1 MLLLKNRKAYCHM
14 SLSPFALPSL
24 FGFGIRQK
32 MILVLLG
39 VLTVALAVSGWLAFD
54 QQEREII
61 RSTEQHE
68 EDIVAYVSQS
78 LSYSVIGY
86 DYQTIQILL
95 DELTKSQDIVYA
107 KVVNAKGNTMAEAGS
122 VLSHDGSRSVLDRD
136 ILFDKQK
143 VGQLQIIV
151 DNTRIINQLKDQ
163 KVAIIAREVVI
174 LLLIALGEFLALSYI
189 IVRPVS
195 VIADALA
202 KGVDQDGNITRD
214 IPISSRDEFGK
225 LAALFNDMRSQL
237 NEANL
242 RLQSK
247 IELADSRLQENNQQ
261 LRQQATEL
269 QSLNEE
275 LRRLTITDPMTGL
288 HNRRH
293 FDAIME
299 TDLAL
304 SRRHNEVSS
313 IIIIDLD
320 HFKNINDTFGHKT
333 GDRVLI
339 HVANILKSNLRKTDT
354 ICRIGGEEFAVISRR
369 AGIEDAMTVGE
380 KLRKAVEMN
389 PLQAGKNCISLTIS
403 IGISSL
409 SSTKQNTQPDDIFRK
424 ADTALYFSKEH
435 GRNRVTHYDAIIK
448 G

>member
-1 MLLLKNRKAYCHM
+1 M
-14 SLSPFALPSL
+14 SLSPFTLPSL

-339 HVANILKSNLRKTDT
+339 HVANILKSKLRKTDT

-409 SSTKQNTQPDDIFRK
+409 PSTKQNTQPDDIFRK
-424 ADTALYFSKEH
+424 ADAALYFSKEH
-435 GRNRVTHYDAIIK
+435 GRNRVTHYDAIK
-448 G
+448 RDDNEA

>member
-1 MLLLKNRKAYCHM
+1 M

-32 MILVLLG
+32 MILVVLS
-39 VLTVALAVSGWLAFD
+39 VLTVALAASGWLAFD

-78 LSYSVIGY
+78 LTYSVIGY
-86 DYQTIQILL
+86 DYQTIQNLL

-107 KVVNAKGNTMAEAGS
+107 KVVNAKGNVMAEAGS

-143 VGQLQIIV
+143 VGQLQIII

-163 KVAIIAREVVI
+163 KISIIAREAVI
-174 LLLIALGEFLALSYI
+174 VLLIAFGEFLALSYI

-202 KGVDQDGNITRD
+202 KGVGQDGNITRD

-247 IELADSRLQENNQQ
+247 IELADSRLQENNKQ
-261 LRQQATEL
+261 LRQQASEL

-369 AGIEDAMTVGE
+369 AGIEDAITVGE
-380 KLRKAVEMN
+380 KLRKAVEMS

-409 SSTKQNTQPDDIFRK
+409 PSTKQNTQSDDIFRK
-424 ADTALYFSKEH
+424 ADAALYFSKEH
-435 GRNRVTHYDAIIK
+435 GRNRVTHYDAIK
-448 G
+448 RDDNQA

>member
-1 MLLLKNRKAYCHM
+1 M
-14 SLSPFALPSL
+14 SLSPFTLPSL

-313 IIIIDLD
+313 IVIIDLD

-339 HVANILKSNLRKTDT
+339 HVANILKSKLRKTDT

-409 SSTKQNTQPDDIFRK
+409 PSTKQNTQPDDIFRK
-424 ADTALYFSKEH
+424 ADAALYFSKEH
-435 GRNRVTHYDAIIK
+435 GRNRVTHYDAIK
-448 G
+448 RDDNEA

>member
-1 MLLLKNRKAYCHM
+1 M
-14 SLSPFALPSL
+14 SLSPFTLPSL

-339 HVANILKSNLRKTDT
+339 HVANILKSNLRKTDA

-409 SSTKQNTQPDDIFRK
+409 PSTKQNTQPDDIFRK
-424 ADTALYFSKEH
+424 ADAALYFSKEH
-435 GRNRVTHYDAIIK
+435 GRNRVTHYDAIK
-448 G
+448 RDDNEA

>member
-1 MLLLKNRKAYCHM
+1 M
-14 SLSPFALPSL
+14 SLSPFTLPSL

>member
-1 MLLLKNRKAYCHM
+1 M

-32 MILVLLG
+32 MILVVLS
-39 VLTVALAVSGWLAFD
+39 VLTVALAASGWLAFD

-107 KVVNAKGNTMAEAGS
+107 KVVNAKGNIMAEAGS

-163 KVAIIAREVVI
+163 KVAIIAREAVI

-339 HVANILKSNLRKTDT
+339 HVADILKSNLRKTDT

-409 SSTKQNTQPDDIFRK
+409 SSTNQNTQPDDIFRK
-424 ADTALYFSKEH
+424 ADAALYFSKEH
-435 GRNRVTHYDAIIK
+435 GRNRVTHYDAIK
-448 G
+448 RNDNEA

>member
-1 MLLLKNRKAYCHM
+1 M
-14 SLSPFALPSL
+14 
-24 FGFGIRQK
+24 
-32 MILVLLG
+32 
-39 VLTVALAVSGWLAFD
+39 
-54 QQEREII
+54 
-61 RSTEQHE
+61 
-68 EDIVAYVSQS
+68 
-78 LSYSVIGY
+78 
-86 DYQTIQILL
+86 
-95 DELTKSQDIVYA
+95 
-107 KVVNAKGNTMAEAGS
+107 
-122 VLSHDGSRSVLDRD
+122 
-136 ILFDKQK
+136 
-143 VGQLQIIV
+143 
-151 DNTRIINQLKDQ
+151 
-163 KVAIIAREVVI
+163 
-174 LLLIALGEFLALSYI
+174 
-189 IVRPVS
+189 
-195 VIADALA
+195 IADALA

-339 HVANILKSNLRKTDT
+339 HVANILKSKLRKTDT

-409 SSTKQNTQPDDIFRK
+409 PSTKQNTQPDDIFRK
-424 ADTALYFSKEH
+424 ADAALYFSKEH
-435 GRNRVTHYDAIIK
+435 GRNRVTHYDAIK
-448 G
+448 RDDNEA

>member
-1 MLLLKNRKAYCHM
+1 M
-14 SLSPFALPSL
+14 SLSPFTLPSL

-339 HVANILKSNLRKTDT
+339 HVANILKSKLRKTDT

-435 GRNRVTHYDAIIK
+435 GRNRVTHYDAIK
-448 G
+448 RDDNEA

>member
-1 MLLLKNRKAYCHM
+1 M
-14 SLSPFALPSL
+14 SLSPFTLPSL

-339 HVANILKSNLRKTDT
+339 HVADILKSNLRKTDT

>member
-1 MLLLKNRKAYCHM
+1 M
-14 SLSPFALPSL
+14 SLSPFTLPSL

-339 HVANILKSNLRKTDT
+339 HVANILKSNLRKTDA

-409 SSTKQNTQPDDIFRK
+409 SSTNQNTQPDDIFRK
-424 ADTALYFSKEH
+424 ADAALYFSKEH
-435 GRNRVTHYDAIIK
+435 GRNRVTHYDAIK
-448 G
+448 RDDNEA

>member
-1 MLLLKNRKAYCHM
+1 M

-409 SSTKQNTQPDDIFRK
+409 PSTKQNTQPDDIFRK
-424 ADTALYFSKEH
+424 ADAALYFSKEH
-435 GRNRVTHYDAIIK
+435 GRNRVTHYDAIK
-448 G
+448 RDDNEA

>member
-1 MLLLKNRKAYCHM
+1 M